1 MSRSGRGSL
10 MLLSGSATPRYRPRM
25 SNGLSRPIAS
35 SVSSS
40 GNSSTRITT
49 GPRCCLSRR
58 GMVSRARC
66 ASSSRSPSD
75 GGRCSVMLSIPPN
88 MEVAMVERL
97 VGAARQA
104 ALHEIHGWV
113 EVEDRDAIR
122 KSYHFGDFSEAWGF
136 MSRMALLA
144 EKMDHHP
151 ELFNVYNR
159 VEVILSTHDAG
170 GLSERDIRLAH
181 AIDEIAPERNKR
193 PSLP

>member
-1 MSRSGRGSL
+1 
-10 MLLSGSATPRYRPRM
+10 M
-25 SNGLSRPIAS
+25 SNGLSRPMAS

-49 GPRCCLSRR
+49 GPKWPFSRR
-58 GMVSRARC
+58 GIVSRACR
-66 ASSSRSPSD
+66 ASSLRAASD
-75 GGRCSVMLSIPPN
+75 GGRCSVMVSNPAN
-88 MEVAMVERL
+88 MEGEMVERL
-97 VGAARQA
+97 VGAARHT
-104 ALHEIHGWV
+104 ALREIHGWV

-159 VEVILSTHDAG
+159 VEVVLSTHDAG
-170 GLSERDIRLAH
+170 GLSELDIRRAQ
-181 AIDEIAPERNKR
+181 AIDEIAPERDRR